1 MTLSTV
7 FRIQALVFAFFGVF
21 MLIAPGAMME
31 TFAGPGQTAPMF
43 AGVLQNLSIMV
54 LAMAF
59 LSWQMPN
66 WVGNNLKTV
75 GMFFALWHLVY
86 LVLSG
91 YQMSTGVFPA
101 DIANIIGNT
110 GFDLVLAIL
119 FFWKSR
125 ADA

>member
-1 MTLSTV
+1 MTLSLV
-7 FRIQALVFAFFGVF
+7 CSLQAVMFAVFGVF
-21 MLIAPGAMME
+21 MLVSPDAMME

-59 LSWQMPN
+59 LSWHIPN

-75 GMFFALWHLVY
+75 GMVFAILHVALMVISFY
-86 LVLSG
+86 H
-91 YQMSTGVFPA
+91 MSIGLFPFDA
-101 DIANIIGNT
+101 ANIG
-110 GFDLVLAIL
+110 GALPDAVLAIL
-119 FFWKSR
+119 LFLKSR

>member
-7 FRIQALVFAFFGVF
+7 FRIQALVFALFGVL
-21 MLIAPGAMME
+21 MLLMPASMME
-31 TFAGPGQTAPMF
+31 SFGVESSATM
-43 AGVLQNLSIMV
+43 AGVLQNMSIMV

-75 GMFFALWHLVY
+75 GMVFAILHVAFMVISFY
-86 LVLSG
+86 H
-91 YQMSTGVFPA
+91 MSIGLFPFDA
-101 DIANIIGNT
+101 ANIG
-110 GFDLVLAIL
+110 GALPDAVLAIL
-119 FFWKSR
+119 LFWKSR

>member
-7 FRIQALVFAFFGVF
+7 FRIQALVFALFGVL
-21 MLIAPGAMME
+21 MLLMPASMME
-31 TFAGPGQTAPMF
+31 SFGVESSATM
-43 AGVLQNLSIMV
+43 AGVLQNMSIMV

-75 GMFFALWHLVY
+75 GMVFAILHVVFMVISFY
-86 LVLSG
+86 H
-91 YQMSTGVFPA
+91 MSIGLFPF
-101 DIANIIGNT
+101 DVANIG
-110 GFDLVLAIL
+110 GALPDAVLAIL
-119 FFWKSR
+119 LFWKSR

>member
-7 FRIQALVFAFFGVF
+7 FRIQALVFALFGVL
-21 MLIAPGAMME
+21 MLLMPASMME
-31 TFAGPGQTAPMF
+31 SFGVESSATM
-43 AGVLQNLSIMV
+43 AGVLQNMSIMV

-75 GMFFALWHLVY
+75 GMVFAILHVAFMVISFY
-86 LVLSG
+86 H
-91 YQMSTGVFPA
+91 MSIGLFPFDA
-101 DIANIIGNT
+101 ANIG
-110 GFDLVLAIL
+110 GSVPDAVLAIL
-119 FFWKSR
+119 LFWKSR